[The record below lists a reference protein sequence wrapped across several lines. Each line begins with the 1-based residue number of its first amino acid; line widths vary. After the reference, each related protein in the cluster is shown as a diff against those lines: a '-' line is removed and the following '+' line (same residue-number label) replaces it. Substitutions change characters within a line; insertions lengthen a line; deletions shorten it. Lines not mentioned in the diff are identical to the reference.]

1 MVGRKKAG
9 ALVGSDNLK
18 PKKEKKAKEGPKR
31 PLSSYIL
38 FCNDKREQVAAE
50 GFKGREL
57 MKEMGVRWR
66 ALDEEEKKPYV
77 RASEE
82 ARAQAEEE
90 RNEAEEASKKGKRS
104 KSPGK
109 GKAATSRSLSPPK
122 GKAKAAD
129 ESMGEEK
136 KAKRGRKKC

>member
-1 MVGRKKAG
+1 MVGTKKAG

-31 PLSSYIL
+31 PLSAYIL
-38 FCNDKREQVAAE
+38 FCNEKRVEIAAD
-50 GFKGREL
+50 GFKGKDL
-57 MKEMGVRWR
+57 MKEMGRRWK
-66 ALDEEEKKPYV
+66 ALDEEEKQPYV
-77 RASEE
+77 RANEE
-82 ARAQAEEE
+82 AKAQAEEE
-90 RNEAEEASKKGKRS
+90 RGEAEETTKGAKRS

-109 GKAATSRSLSPPK
+109 AKAATSRSLSPPK
-122 GKAKAAD
+122 GKAKAED